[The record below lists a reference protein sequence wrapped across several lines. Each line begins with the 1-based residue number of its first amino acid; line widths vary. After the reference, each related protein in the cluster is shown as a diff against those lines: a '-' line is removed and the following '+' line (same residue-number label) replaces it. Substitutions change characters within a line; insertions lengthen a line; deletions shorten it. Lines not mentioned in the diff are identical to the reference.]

1 VKVYHTTSGVA
12 VLAERSWY
20 RARDFSFD
28 ELFRA
33 SDPLA
38 WLHSRIEAAGETR
51 VAGET
56 SVTGAP
62 RAPLESPLL
71 PPLER
76 QEVWAAGVTYYRS
89 REARME
95 ESEREADVY
104 DRVYEAERPELF
116 FKATFHRVVGH
127 GAEVR
132 IRADSRWNVPEA
144 ELTLAVNREGRIFGY
159 TIGNDMSSR
168 SIEGANPLYLPQAKI
183 YDGGCA
189 LGPCL
194 LVTKQP
200 LAPSTEIALR
210 VDRGGADVYRGSA
223 RLAQMKRSPE
233 ELVEFLFRE
242 CSFPDG
248 CYLLTGTG
256 IVPEADFTLETGDEI
271 EITIGPI
278 GTLVNRVR

>member
-1 VKVYHTTSGVA
+1 VKVYHTPSGIA
-12 VLAERSWY
+12 VLAEQRWH
-20 RARDFSFD
+20 RARDFTFD
-28 ELFRA
+28 ALFRA
-33 SDPLA
+33 RDPRA
-38 WLHSRIEAAGETR
+38 WLHARLDEAAKTR
-51 VAGET
+51 IAGD
-56 SVTGAP
+56 
-62 RAPLESPLL
+62 LH
-71 PPLER
+71 PPLEG

-116 FKATFHRVVGH
+116 FKATPHRVVGH
-127 GAEVR
+127 GAAVR
-132 IRADSRWNVPEA
+132 IRADSPWNVPEA

-194 LVTKQP
+194 LLTDEP
-200 LAPSTEIALR
+200 LASSTEIALR
-210 VDRGGADVYRGSA
+210 IARVGTDVYRGSA
-223 RLAQMKRSPE
+223 RLSQMRRTPE
-233 ELVEFLFRE
+233 ELVRFLYRE

-256 IVPEADFTLETGDEI
+256 IVPEGDFTLAAGDEI
-271 EITIGPI
+271 EITIEPI
-278 GTLVNRVR
+278 GTLRNRVQ

>member
-1 VKVYHTTSGVA
+1 VKVYHTPSGIA
-12 VLAERSWY
+12 VLAEKRWY

-33 SDPLA
+33 SDPAA
-38 WLHSRIEAAGETR
+38 WLRYRLEAAADAR
-51 VAGET
+51 IAGD
-56 SVTGAP
+56 
-62 RAPLESPLL
+62 LH
-71 PPLER
+71 PPLQG

-116 FKATFHRVVGH
+116 FKATPHRVVGH
-127 GAEVR
+127 GAELR
-132 IRADSRWNVPEA
+132 IRRDSPWNVPEA

-194 LVTKQP
+194 LLTEEALP
-200 LAPSTEIALR
+200 PSTGIALR
-210 VDRGGADVYRGSA
+210 VVRGGADAYRGSA
-223 RLAQMKRSPE
+223 RLSQMRRTPE
-233 ELVEFLFRE
+233 ELVEFLYRE
-242 CSFPDG
+242 CSFPNG

-256 IVPEADFTLETGDEI
+256 IVPEADFTLASGDEI
-271 EITIGPI
+271 EIAIEPI
-278 GTLVNRVR
+278 GTLSNRVG

>member
-1 VKVYHTTSGVA
+1 MKVYHTPAGIA
-12 VLAERSWY
+12 VRADMRWY
-20 RARDFSFD
+20 RARDVSFD

-33 SDPLA
+33 SDPSA
-38 WLHSRIEAAGETR
+38 WLRSRLERAPDAR
-51 VAGET
+51 VAGE
-56 SVTGAP
+56 
-62 RAPLESPLL
+62 LH
-71 PPLER
+71 PPLQG

-116 FKATFHRVVGH
+116 FKATPHRVVGH
-127 GAEVR
+127 GAQVR
-132 IRADSRWNVPEA
+132 IRADSHWNVPEA

-183 YDGGCA
+183 YDSGCA

-194 LVTKQP
+194 LLTHE
-200 LAPSTEIALR
+200 APPPTTEIALR
-210 VDRGGADVYRGSA
+210 VARGGIDVYRGSV
-223 RLAQMKRSPE
+223 RLSQMRRAPE
-233 ELVEFLFRE
+233 QLVEFLYRE
-242 CSFPDG
+242 CTFPNG

-256 IVPEADFTLETGDEI
+256 IVPEGDFTLAAGDEI
-271 EITIGPI
+271 EIIIEPI
-278 GTLVNRVR
+278 GTLTNRVR